1 MDNIINTDDKN
12 NNKKSGN
19 DAKNTIN
26 NGLYNE

>member
-19 DAKNTIN
+19 DTKNTIN
-26 NGLYNE
+26 NGLYKE